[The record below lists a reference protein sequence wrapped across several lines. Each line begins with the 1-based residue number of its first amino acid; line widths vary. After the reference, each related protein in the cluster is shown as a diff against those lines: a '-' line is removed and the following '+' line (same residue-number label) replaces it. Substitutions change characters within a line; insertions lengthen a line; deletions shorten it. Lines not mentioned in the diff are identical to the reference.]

1 MSERNVSPC
10 FYLYFSCIKSATQ
23 VTYHSVYLDMA
34 ARKRLLT
41 PQPTDASA
49 FPYLGDPKGKAPEID
64 TCNLLT
70 EAISPYFDP
79 NRVLLQRVFLINEE
93 NTTEQYVAT
102 MADCLPRICDSMCG
116 NEQYGRSD
124 GPFRLNT
131 TGSYRNARLYKDK
144 HFVALKYKKL
154 HYLQNMIHIVQIQM
168 NLYINA

>member
-1 MSERNVSPC
+1 
-10 FYLYFSCIKSATQ
+10 
-23 VTYHSVYLDMA
+23 MA

-93 NTTEQYVAT
+93 NIGYVSIGLYRARNYQPLVAFGGSKIKPVLLTE
-102 MADCLPRICDSMCG
+102 
-116 NEQYGRSD
+116 
-124 GPFRLNT
+124 
-131 TGSYRNARLYKDK
+131 
-144 HFVALKYKKL
+144 
-154 HYLQNMIHIVQIQM
+154 
-168 NLYINA
+168 